1 MNRSESKYFNT
12 ARRMDEAL
20 LSLLEEKDFAYITVR
35 EICARAGVNRS
46 TFYLHYENTSDLLRE
61 TVEMIDERF
70 RASVADATDDKT
82 GGERLAGLPREELF
96 LLTDRRLLPYLDFIK
111 RNARQRKIAALMHIV
126 GQVGKLLLP
135 PRLPKANCAEVG
147 TLHNRVFSALNAQ
160 HNAVFNI
167 RLTLH
172 FSFANVAVF
181 FIVANIIQF
190 AAGTFSKAHHG
201 TLRQIDFSLHY
212 YAKGTFIC
220 QYLFS

>member
-20 LSLLEEKDFAYITVR
+20 LSLLEEKGFAYITVR

-46 TFYLHYENTSDLLRE
+46 TFYLHYENMSDLLRE

-111 RNARQRKIAALMHIV
+111 RNRRVYAVLHAHAELFGVEKTYELFFRSEFSPILSRYGISEEKHAYMMAFYRHGLAAILMRWVQTGCETPAEEIAALIR
-126 GQVGKLLLP
+126 Q
-135 PRLPKANCAEVG
+135 CVG
-147 TLHNRVFSALNAQ
+147 TPREVEP
-160 HNAVFNI
+160 
-167 RLTLH
+167 R
-172 FSFANVAVF
+172 
-181 FIVANIIQF
+181 
-190 AAGTFSKAHHG
+190 
-201 TLRQIDFSLHY
+201 
-212 YAKGTFIC
+212 
-220 QYLFS
+220 

>member
-111 RNARQRKIAALMHIV
+111 RNRRFCRGTEFRRKSTRI
-126 GQVGKLLLP
+126 
-135 PRLPKANCAEVG
+135 
-147 TLHNRVFSALNAQ
+147 
-160 HNAVFNI
+160 
-167 RLTLH
+167 
-172 FSFANVAVF
+172 
-181 FIVANIIQF
+181 
-190 AAGTFSKAHHG
+190 
-201 TLRQIDFSLHY
+201 
-212 YAKGTFIC
+212 
-220 QYLFS
+220 

>member
-20 LSLLEEKDFAYITVR
+20 LSLLEEKGFAYITVR

-46 TFYLHYENTSDLLRE
+46 TFYLHYENMSDLLRE

-111 RNARQRKIAALMHIV
+111 RNRRVYAVLHAHAELFGVEKTYELFFRSVFSPILSQYGISEEKHAYMMAFYRHGLAAILMRWVQTGCETPAEEIAALIR
-126 GQVGKLLLP
+126 Q
-135 PRLPKANCAEVG
+135 CVG
-147 TLHNRVFSALNAQ
+147 TPREVEP
-160 HNAVFNI
+160 
-167 RLTLH
+167 R
-172 FSFANVAVF
+172 
-181 FIVANIIQF
+181 
-190 AAGTFSKAHHG
+190 
-201 TLRQIDFSLHY
+201 
-212 YAKGTFIC
+212 
-220 QYLFS
+220 